1 MGLKIK
7 GRCIIKDE
15 NGTIILDQCNDI
27 HPGNMARMIAR
38 GLAHESNYWINSI
51 KFGDLGTYKNVE
63 GTVVHKT
70 PNDGIV
76 PDYYGWKSDLYHEI
90 YREYLDDY
98 VPTSVSK
105 GSKADYTSDPS
116 SMPNDINGPG
126 VVSVEDGTKTTV
138 FINVILNNNEPNN
151 QLTTGPV
158 FTFDEIALF
167 SGISKSAFSGVQYV
181 DVSKNYD
188 SEDTGLDNDKTYTFD
203 VKLGD
208 DIKTINITTPKIGT
222 GNDAKISYHD
232 LLLLLNDAMQ
242 DTTTFINTVAV
253 DVVEFKNNVITPI
266 KL

>member
-7 GRCIIKDE
+7 GHCIIKDE
-15 NGTIILDQCNDI
+15 QGNVILDQSNDI

-38 GLAHESNYWINSI
+38 GLAHESNHWINSI
-51 KFGDLGTYKNVE
+51 RFGDLGTYKDIN
-63 GTVVHKT
+63 GDIVHKT
-70 PNDGIV
+70 PNDGIL
-76 PDYYGWKSDLYHEI
+76 PDYNGWKSDLYHEI

-105 GSKADYTSDPS
+105 GPYADYTNDPS

-126 VVSVEDGTKTTV
+126 IVSIENDTNTIVN
-138 FINVILNNNEPNN
+138 INCVLNNNEPNN
-151 QLTTGPV
+151 QLTSGPV

-167 SGISKSAFSGVQYV
+167 SGLSKSAYSGLQYV
-181 DVSKNYD
+181 DVSKNFD
-188 SEDTGLDNDKTYTFD
+188 SEDSGLDNNKTYTFD
-203 VKLGD
+203 VKIGE

-232 LLLLLNDAMQ
+232 LLLLLNDAMK
-242 DTTTFINTVAV
+242 DATMVNNVTV
-253 DVVEFKNNVITPI
+253 DVVGFKNNVITPI

>member
-1 MGLKIK
+1 MSIKIK
-7 GRCIIKDE
+7 GHCIIKDQDG
-15 NGTIILDQCNDI
+15 NILLDKTNDI

-51 KFGDLGTYKNVE
+51 RFGDLGTYKNNE
-63 GTVVHKT
+63 GIPVHKT

-76 PDYYGWKSDLYHEI
+76 PDYHGWQSDLYHEI
-90 YREYLDDY
+90 YREYLDDLS
-98 VPTSVSK
+98 PTSVSK
-105 GSKADYTSDPS
+105 GPSADYVIDPTSVT
-116 SMPNDINGPG
+116 NDLNGPG
-126 VVSVEDGTKTTV
+126 VVSTENGSKTTV
-138 FINVILNNNEPNN
+138 TITCVLNNNEPNN

-167 SGISKSAFSGVQYV
+167 SGLSKSAYSGEQYV
-181 DVSKNYD
+181 DVSKIFD
-188 SEDTGLDNDKTYTFD
+188 SEDSGLDNNKTYTFD

-232 LLLLLNDAMQ
+232 LLLLLNDAMK
-242 DTTTFINTVAV
+242 DTNVTNNVVV
-253 DVVEFKNNVITPI
+253 DLVGFKNNVIAPI

>member
-7 GRCIIKDE
+7 GHCIIKDE
-15 NGTIILDQCNDI
+15 HGNVILDQSNDI

-38 GLAHESNYWINSI
+38 GLAHESNHWINSI
-51 KFGDLGTYKNVE
+51 RFGDLGTYKDIN
-63 GTVVHKT
+63 GDIVHKT
-70 PNDGIV
+70 PNDGIL
-76 PDYYGWKSDLYHEI
+76 PDYHGWKSDLYHEI

-105 GSKADYTSDPS
+105 GPYADYTNDPS

-126 VVSVEDGTKTTV
+126 IVSIENDTNTIVN
-138 FINVILNNNEPNN
+138 INCVLNNNEPNN
-151 QLTTGPV
+151 QLTSGPV

-167 SGISKSAFSGVQYV
+167 SGLSKSAYSGLQYV
-181 DVSKNYD
+181 DVSKNFD
-188 SEDTGLDNDKTYTFD
+188 SEDSGLDNNKTYTFD
-203 VKLGD
+203 VKIGE

-232 LLLLLNDAMQ
+232 LLLLLNDAMK
-242 DTTTFINTVAV
+242 DETMVNNVTVDLV
-253 DVVEFKNNVITPI
+253 GFKNNVIAQI